1 MKLNKTNSS
10 RRNALLLAASL
21 LASAPFGAHADKA
34 RPVIGFAVYGMP
46 SWVAWGKQGAE
57 KIAAANNVDLLW
69 VSANMDVNT
78 QISQMQQFINRKV
91 DLIIVGAVNSA
102 TLAPQF
108 EAAKKAG
115 VPVVGVNM
123 AINAPSDALLT
134 SYVGPDDVGAGT
146 QVANQV
152 ISKLGGKGNVVILQ
166 GPIGQSAE
174 VDRTKGIKAALAK
187 APGIKVLAWQP
198 GKWDRTL
205 SYNVTQDWLSRF
217 GGQVNGIIAEN
228 DDMAIGASQALKA
241 KGLDGKIVVAGID
254 GIKDG
259 MREVQ
264 GGTMVGTSL
273 QNAALEMGEAV
284 QVAVDYLQ
292 GRPYPKKAM
301 LNMIPVDKE
310 NVTKYYDQLYTD
322 PTGFL
327 DRLPTLVKTNL
338 KSGDL
343 TAQ

>member
-1 MKLNKTNSS
+1 MKLKKMNSS
-10 RRNALLLAASL
+10 RRNALILAASL
-21 LASAPFGAHADKA
+21 LAAVPLGAQADKNK
-34 RPVIGFAVYGMP
+34 PVIGFAIYGMP

-57 KIAAANNVDLLW
+57 RIAAANNVDLLW

-108 EAAKKAG
+108 EAARKAG
-115 VPVVGVNM
+115 IPVVGVNM
-123 AINAPSDALLT
+123 AINAPSDALLA

-187 APGIKVLAWQP
+187 SPGIKVLAWQP

-228 DDMAIGASQALKA
+228 DDMAIGAAQALKA

-301 LNMIPVDKE
+301 LSMIPIDKA
-310 NVTKYYDQLYTD
+310 NVSKYYDQLYTN
-322 PTGFL
+322 PSGFL
-327 DRLPTLVKTNL
+327 DRLPELVKTNL

>member
-1 MKLNKTNSS
+1 MNFGKLLFS
-10 RRNALLLAASL
+10 RRNSALLAAAL
-21 LASAPFGAHADKA
+21 ITSAPLAVHADKNK
-34 RPVIGFAVYGMP
+34 PVIGFAVYGMP

-57 KIAAANNVDLLW
+57 KIAAANNVELLW

-123 AINAPSDALLT
+123 AINAPSDALLA
-134 SYVGPDDVGAGT
+134 SYVGPDDVGAGS

-174 VDRTKGIKAALAK
+174 IDRTKGIKAALAK

-292 GRPYPKKAM
+292 GRPYPKKAL
-301 LNMIPVDKE
+301 LNMIPVDKA
-310 NVTKYYDQLYTD
+310 NVSKYYDQLYTD
-322 PTGFL
+322 PAAFL

-338 KSGDL
+338 KTGDL

>member
-1 MKLNKTNSS
+1 MRLKKTV
-10 RRNALLLAASL
+10 ALRKCVGLLGASTL
-21 LASAPFGAHADKA
+21 ALASFGAHADKN
-34 RPVIGFAVYGMP
+34 RPVIGFAIYGMP

-57 KIAAANNVDLLW
+57 KVAAANNVDLLW

-78 QISQMQQFINRKV
+78 QISQIQQFINRKV

-123 AINAPSDALLT
+123 AIRAPSDALLA
-134 SYVGPDDVGAGT
+134 SYVGPDDVGAGA

-152 ISKLGGKGNVVILQ
+152 ITKLGGKGNVVILQ

-174 VDRTKGIKAALAK
+174 VDRTAGIKQALAK

-217 GGQVNGIIAEN
+217 GSQVNGIIAEN
-228 DDMAIGASQALKA
+228 DDMAIGAVQALKA
-241 KGLDGKIVVAGID
+241 KGLEGKIVVAGID

-264 GGTMVGTSL
+264 AGTMVGTSL

-284 QVAVDYLQ
+284 QVSVDYLQ
-292 GRPYPKKAM
+292 GRPYPRKA
-301 LNMIPVDKE
+301 LLHMIPVDKA
-310 NVTKYYDQLYTD
+310 NVAGYYDQLYTN
-322 PTGFL
+322 PGAFL
-327 DRLPTLVKTNL
+327 DRLSDLVKANL

>member
-1 MKLNKTNSS
+1 MNVKKRLTAT
-10 RRNALLLAASL
+10 RNVLLLAASCIAFVP
-21 LASAPFGAHADKA
+21 LAAHADKNK
-34 RPVIGFAVYGMP
+34 PVIGFAIYGMP

-57 KIAAANNVDLLW
+57 KVAAANNAELLW

-78 QISQMQQFINRKV
+78 QISQIQQFINRKV
-91 DLIIVGAVNSA
+91 DVIIVGAVNSA

-108 EAAKKAG
+108 EAARKAG

-123 AINAPSDALLT
+123 AIRPPSDALLT
-134 SYVGPDDVGAGT
+134 SYVGPDDVGAGV

-152 ISKLGGKGNVVILQ
+152 ISKIGGKGNVVVLQ

-174 VDRTKGIKAALAK
+174 VDRTKGIKQALEK
-187 APGIKVLAWQP
+187 APGVKVLSWQV

-217 GGQVNGIIAEN
+217 GGQINGIIAEN
-228 DDMAIGASQALKA
+228 DDMAIGAAQALKA
-241 KGLDGKIVVAGID
+241 KGLDGKIALAGID

-264 GGTMVGTSL
+264 GGAMVGTSL

-284 QVAVDYLQ
+284 QVAVDFLQ
-292 GRPYPKKAM
+292 GRPYPKQA
-301 LNMIPVDKE
+301 LLHMIPVDKS
-310 NVTKYYDQLYTD
+310 NVQKYYDQLYTN
-322 PTGFL
+322 PNAFL
-327 DRLPTLVKTNL
+327 ERVPSLVKENL

>member
-1 MKLNKTNSS
+1 MKMNRKLVSMH
-10 RRNALLLAASL
+10 NALMLAA
-21 LASAPFGAHADKA
+21 AMTACAPFAAHADKNK
-34 RPVIGFAVYGMP
+34 PVIGFAVYGMP

-123 AINAPSDALLT
+123 AINAPSDALLA

-152 ISKLGGKGNVVILQ
+152 ISKLGGKGNVVVLQ

-174 VDRTKGIKAALAK
+174 IDRTKGIKEALAK

-228 DDMAIGASQALKA
+228 DDMAIGAAQALKA
-241 KGLDGKIVVAGID
+241 KGLDGKIAVAGID

-264 GGTMVGTSL
+264 GGSMVGTSL

-292 GRPYPKKAM
+292 GRPYPKKA
-301 LNMIPVDKE
+301 LLKMIPVDKQ
-310 NVTKYYDQLYTD
+310 NVTMYYDQLYTN
-322 PTGFL
+322 PQAFI
-327 DRLPTLVKTNL
+327 DRLPDLVKSNL
-338 KSGDL
+338 KTGNL